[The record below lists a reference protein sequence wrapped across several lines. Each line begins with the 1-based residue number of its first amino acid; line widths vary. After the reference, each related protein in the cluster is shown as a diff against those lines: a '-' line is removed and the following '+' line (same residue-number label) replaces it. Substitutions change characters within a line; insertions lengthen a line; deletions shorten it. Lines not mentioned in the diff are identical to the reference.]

1 MNGTYTFN
9 GVNESGKPQYIKG
22 TIVIVNQAFQW
33 TIRQSDNST
42 AYYVSFDNVTY
53 PHQVTTWFTDG
64 TGVDPVPNVSD
75 GECQI
80 TFAGAVSGSNT
91 TSIDF
96 TSLNLVQNDLVL
108 VTTYSDDTT
117 ITTPSGYTLIEGG
130 TGTTA
135 TSVRYNASYKFM
147 TSTPD
152 TTLTLTNLS
161 GQDHTVVTVWRN
173 VDTTTPMDVTDTR
186 AEATTGNPNPPSITT
201 VTNNAMIIPVMFVDD
216 IVGTPTPPSGYTLAV
231 FRSVTAG
238 GVAQSYRAQTNAGT
252 EDPGT
257 YSFAGNN
264 DQYVALTIALRR
276 SGNVPVSP
284 TPSLTRTVT
293 PTNTR
298 TPSITPTITAT
309 RTITPTVTRTP
320 SITASPVNTSNVC
333 VSGAGSANANNT
345 YTYDGIGANGRPIYR
360 NGLTFPSDA
369 TVNWTLTNQWEIRG
383 DGFALVY
390 YFSTDNVAYPW
401 LVTTWQVSGGS
412 SPVPTVVEGNCVAGS
427 PSVTPTLTASR
438 TPSITPTRTITP
450 TLTATITPSTSVGAP
465 NVVTSGSLLFIDAGN
480 TLSYPGSGTN
490 WFDLLNNVT
499 SSLINGPTFT
509 SAGLSSSINFDGTND
524 HLWFSPSSSL
534 TGLTSLTANMWLKIQ
549 DAGSVLFY
557 KSDSNVNR
565 GWFIEYGD
573 NVNGTGQNGFG
584 FSAVSSASNIRYY
597 IAKNQVPT
605 GSWANLTVT
614 WDGVFPNTSGTGVKI
629 YVNGVENTTTVYT
642 QAGTGTWL
650 PDTGADPL
658 RFGESAPTDTANAN
672 YYSGSAGVLMLYNR
686 ALSAAEVTQN
696 YNAFSSRYIGVPVS
710 PSITPS
716 ITATITPTLTTTR
729 TPSITATRT
738 PSVSSAGGASV
749 TPSLTPT
756 TLQTQTV
763 TTTGATSFVVPANVY
778 EIYAVIV
785 GGGGGGA
792 GSEGDRD
799 EGHGGGGGGALAY
812 GTIPVSP
819 GETLTFTVGTGGN
832 GGGQGN
838 NGQAGGNTTIARAGT
853 VLIQAG
859 GGAGGQAES
868 SAAAA
873 GGVSSGTFRTG
884 GGNGGN
890 GGASGTNNGSGGGG
904 AGGYSGNGGNG
915 GGTGAGTNGAG
926 GGGGGGGATNS
937 GQGYGG
943 GGTGTPTE
951 GTSGTGGAL
960 NAVGTGGSGGANGT
974 RPAGGIPGG
983 GGGGCDDDTAANGGA
998 GARGQIYVQYQAFLG
1013 TPTPTRTISITPTNT
1028 PTPTVTRTI
1037 TPTITPTISISPSV
1051 GSGITFI
1058 GSAQSTTGTLT
1069 LPSGLQQNDLVIV
1082 ATFRDDNTTA
1092 LPTGYT
1098 DGQAGTSNSVNYRW
1112 ARKFMPATP
1121 DTTITGLSST
1131 AAIHIAMVF
1140 RRVNTTTPLD
1150 ATSPTIATN
1159 TTGMPDPPS
1168 ITTVTNNAMVVVIGY
1183 LDDDIITA
1191 TAPTNFTLA
1200 RTANYGSAGSGGTV
1214 MAAYRIKTPAGAEN
1228 AGVFGGGG
1236 TDSWVAATIALRPA

>member
-1 MNGTYTFN
+1 MGL
-9 GVNESGKPQYIKG
+9 Q
-22 TIVIVNQAFQW
+22 
-33 TIRQSDNST
+33 
-42 AYYVSFDNVTY
+42 
-53 PHQVTTWFTDG
+53 
-64 TGVDPVPNVSD
+64 
-75 GECQI
+75 
-80 TFAGAVSGSNT
+80 
-91 TSIDF
+91 
-96 TSLNLVQNDLVL
+96 QNDFVL

-147 TSTPD
+147 TASPD
-152 TTLTLTNLS
+152 TTLTLTNLA
-161 GQDHTVVTVWRN
+161 GEDHTVVTAWRY

-186 AEATTGNPNPPSITT
+186 AEATTGNPNPPAITT
-201 VTNNAMIIPVMFVDD
+201 VTNRAMIIPVMFVDD
-216 IVGTPTPPSGYTLAV
+216 IVGTPTPPSGYTLAA

-238 GVAQSYRAQTNAGT
+238 GVAQSYLLQSSAGT

-257 YSFAGNN
+257 WSISTNN

-293 PTNTR
+293 PTVTR

-401 LVTTWQVSGGS
+401 LVTTWQVSGGN

-465 NVVTSGSLLFIDAGN
+465 NVVTSGSLLYIDAGN

-605 GSWANLTVT
+605 GSWTNLTVT

-629 YVNGVENTTTVYT
+629 YVNGVQNTTTVYT
-642 QAGTGTWL
+642 QAGSGTWL

-658 RFGESAPTDTANAN
+658 SFGESEPTDTANAN

-710 PSITPS
+710 PSITPTRTVTPS
-716 ITATITPTLTTTR
+716 ITPSTVFSTLSWSNQEDDGSYPGGTYFLDSGLLIQKNTVEVLRQEVDGTGTLTGYQAGDSVYAQAFSFATTNPPPPTGTSTVSLVIINTTDSTTVFSGTLDYSAGPEPTVVSHTFTVVAGKNYSISAFTTYVPISPTPSITRTITPTITATRTITPTVTR

-738 PSVSSAGGASV
+738 
-749 TPSLTPT
+749 
-756 TLQTQTV
+756 
-763 TTTGATSFVVPANVY
+763 
-778 EIYAVIV
+778 I
-785 GGGGGGA
+785 
-792 GSEGDRD
+792 
-799 EGHGGGGGGALAY
+799 
-812 GTIPVSP
+812 
-819 GETLTFTVGTGGN
+819 
-832 GGGQGN
+832 
-838 NGQAGGNTTIARAGT
+838 
-853 VLIQAG
+853 
-859 GGAGGQAES
+859 
-868 SAAAA
+868 
-873 GGVSSGTFRTG
+873 
-884 GGNGGN
+884 
-890 GGASGTNNGSGGGG
+890 
-904 AGGYSGNGGNG
+904 
-915 GGTGAGTNGAG
+915 
-926 GGGGGGGATNS
+926 
-937 GQGYGG
+937 
-943 GGTGTPTE
+943 
-951 GTSGTGGAL
+951 
-960 NAVGTGGSGGANGT
+960 
-974 RPAGGIPGG
+974 
-983 GGGGCDDDTAANGGA
+983 
-998 GARGQIYVQYQAFLG
+998 
-1013 TPTPTRTISITPTNT
+1013 
-1028 PTPTVTRTI
+1028 TPTVTRTPS
-1037 TPTITPTISISPSV
+1037 TSV

-1069 LPSGLQQNDLVIV
+1069 LPAGLQQNDLVIV
-1082 ATFRDDNTTA
+1082 ASYRDDSTTTLA
-1092 LPTGYT
+1092 TGYT
-1098 DGQAGTSNSVNYRW
+1098 AGQAGTSNSVNYRW

-1121 DTTITGLSST
+1121 DTTITGLDST
-1131 AAIHIAMVF
+1131 AVIHIAMVF
-1140 RRVNTTTPLD
+1140 RGVNTTTPLD
-1150 ATSPTIATN
+1150 VASPTVATDDRD
-1159 TTGMPDPPS
+1159 MPNSPS
-1168 ITTVTNNAMVVVIGY
+1168 ITTVTNNCMIVTIGY
-1183 LDDDIITA
+1183 LDDDIVTA
-1191 TAPTNFTLA
+1191 TAPTNYTLA
-1200 RTANYGSAGSGGTV
+1200 RSANYGSSNAGGTA
-1214 MAAYRIKTPAGAEN
+1214 MAAYRLVTTAGAQN
-1228 AGVFGGGG
+1228 PGTFGGGG
-1236 TDSWVAATIALRPA
+1236 DDSWVAATIALRPA

>member
-1 MNGTYTFN
+1 
-9 GVNESGKPQYIKG
+9 
-22 TIVIVNQAFQW
+22 
-33 TIRQSDNST
+33 
-42 AYYVSFDNVTY
+42 
-53 PHQVTTWFTDG
+53 
-64 TGVDPVPNVSD
+64 
-75 GECQI
+75 
-80 TFAGAVSGSNT
+80 
-91 TSIDF
+91 
-96 TSLNLVQNDLVL
+96 L

-117 ITTPSGYTLIEGG
+117 ITTPTGYTLIEGG

-173 VDTTTPMDVTDTR
+173 VDTTTPIDVTDTR
-186 AEATTGNPNPPSITT
+186 AEATTGNPNPPAITT

-293 PTNTR
+293 PTNTA

-401 LVTTWQVSGGS
+401 LVTTWQVSGGN

-438 TPSITPTRTITP
+438 TPSITPTQTITP
-450 TLTATITPSTSVGAP
+450 TLTATRTPSTSVGAP
-465 NVVTSGSLLFIDAGN
+465 NVVTSGSLLYIDAGN

-509 SAGLSSSINFDGTND
+509 SAGTTSSINLDGTND
-524 HLWFSPSSSL
+524 HLLFNPSSSL

-549 DAGSVLFY
+549 DPGAVLFY
-557 KSDSNVNR
+557 KSDNDTSR

-573 NVNGTGQNGFG
+573 NVNGTGNNGFG
-584 FSAVSSASNIRYY
+584 FSAVSSGANLRYY
-597 IAKNQVPT
+597 INKNQMPS
-605 GSWANLTVT
+605 GSWTNFTVT
-614 WDGVFPNTSGTGVKI
+614 WDGTFPDTAVTAVKI
-629 YVNGVENTTTVYT
+629 YINGVQNTNTSYT
-642 QAGTGTWL
+642 QAGTSTRL
-650 PDTGADPL
+650 PDTSADPL
-658 RFGESAPTDTANAN
+658 SFGQSRPTGTSNAN
-672 YYSGSAGVLMLYNR
+672 FYSGSVGVLMLYDR

-710 PSITPS
+710 PSITPTRTVTPS
-716 ITATITPTLTTTR
+716 ITTTR

-749 TPSLTPT
+749 TPSITP
-756 TLQTQTV
+756 
-763 TTTGATSFVVPANVY
+763 S
-778 EIYAVIV
+778 I
-785 GGGGGGA
+785 
-792 GSEGDRD
+792 
-799 EGHGGGGGGALAY
+799 
-812 GTIPVSP
+812 
-819 GETLTFTVGTGGN
+819 
-832 GGGQGN
+832 
-838 NGQAGGNTTIARAGT
+838 
-853 VLIQAG
+853 
-859 GGAGGQAES
+859 
-868 SAAAA
+868 
-873 GGVSSGTFRTG
+873 
-884 GGNGGN
+884 
-890 GGASGTNNGSGGGG
+890 
-904 AGGYSGNGGNG
+904 
-915 GGTGAGTNGAG
+915 
-926 GGGGGGGATNS
+926 
-937 GQGYGG
+937 
-943 GGTGTPTE
+943 
-951 GTSGTGGAL
+951 
-960 NAVGTGGSGGANGT
+960 
-974 RPAGGIPGG
+974 
-983 GGGGCDDDTAANGGA
+983 TA
-998 GARGQIYVQYQAFLG
+998 
-1013 TPTPTRTISITPTNT
+1013 TRTI
-1028 PTPTVTRTI
+1028 TPTVTRTPTV
-1037 TPTITPTISISPSV
+1037 TPTRTITPTVTPTV
-1051 GSGITFI
+1051 PPAGITFVD
-1058 GSAQSTTGTLT
+1058 SASTTGTSIT
-1069 LPSGLQQNDLVIV
+1069 LPTGLLQNDIVVICSMSPS
-1082 ATFRDDNTTA
+1082 TTTN

-1098 DGQAGTSNSVNYRW
+1098 DGQSGSSNSVRYRW
-1112 ARKFMPATP
+1112 AYKRMGATP
-1121 DTTITGLSST
+1121 DTTASGLSSNT
-1131 AAIHIAMVF
+1131 VSIAIVF
-1140 RRVNTTTPLD
+1140 RGVNTTTLLD
-1150 ATSPTIATN
+1150 VTPPTRATDDRDEAN
-1159 TTGMPDPPS
+1159 PPS
-1168 ITTVTNNAMVVVIGY
+1168 ITTTTNNSMVVAVAFQREQ
-1183 LDDDIITA
+1183 LTL

-1200 RTANYGSAGSGGTV
+1200 RTANRTTGTV
-1214 MAAYRIKTPAGAEN
+1214 AAAYRIKTPAGAEN
-1228 AGVFGGGG
+1228 PGIFGGGA
-1236 TDSWVAATIALRPA
+1236 DSEWVATTFALRPA